1 MMERKERNGKKGTWS
16 KVETIKGGKKDE
28 AGQ

>member
-1 MMERKERNGKKGTWS
+1 MMGGRGRNGKKGTWS